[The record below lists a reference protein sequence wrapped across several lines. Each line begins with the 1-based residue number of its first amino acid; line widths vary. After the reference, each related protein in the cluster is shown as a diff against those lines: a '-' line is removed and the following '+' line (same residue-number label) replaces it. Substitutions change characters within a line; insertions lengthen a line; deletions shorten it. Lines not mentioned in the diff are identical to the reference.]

1 MNPET
6 AFRPPVPGT
15 DPACQQ
21 VSGVPGRMAR
31 PGRILFMLLLLFLF
45 LAGCST
51 LPTDYPRTESHALKE
66 PEQTRGGAKIKR
78 LAEQRPGKSGFALL
92 RQGRTAFTSRIAMA
106 GVAEKTLDLQYYIW
120 ESDTT
125 GRILAER
132 LLQAADRGVR
142 VRLLLDDI
150 NTKGRDA
157 VVAAMDAHENIEIR
171 LFNPFSNRGIPALN
185 FITDFN
191 RVNHRMHNKMMVV
204 DNSMA
209 ILGGRN
215 IGNHYFGV
223 DTQANFRDLDI
234 MAAGPVVKDVSSV
247 FDYFWN
253 GKWSFPIAALVE
265 EAQTEADLQA
275 FRAGLREKI
284 AGESYPY
291 PLDQDLSLIH
301 ISEPTRP
308 KR

>member
-6 AFRPPVPGT
+6 AFRPPVPGREA
-15 DPACQQ
+15 ACQQ

-31 PGRILFMLLLLFLF
+31 HGRILFMLLLLFLF

-142 VRLLLDDI
+142 VR
-150 NTKGRDA
+150 
-157 VVAAMDAHENIEIR
+157 
-171 LFNPFSNRGIPALN
+171 
-185 FITDFN
+185 
-191 RVNHRMHNKMMVV
+191 
-204 DNSMA
+204 
-209 ILGGRN
+209 
-215 IGNHYFGV
+215 
-223 DTQANFRDLDI
+223 
-234 MAAGPVVKDVSSV
+234 
-247 FDYFWN
+247 
-253 GKWSFPIAALVE
+253 
-265 EAQTEADLQA
+265 
-275 FRAGLREKI
+275 
-284 AGESYPY
+284 
-291 PLDQDLSLIH
+291 
-301 ISEPTRP
+301 
-308 KR
+308 